1 MNWESLDLEVIIAA
15 AAMLI
20 MFWRMNASNI
30 KRTDDLIGSVR
41 TEMGQLRAEMGQLR
55 AEMGQMRAEMGQ
67 MQGQINQLQVQ
78 NGKILERIEIMQ
90 SHIDDLRHDMR
101 KVNDSIT
108 DLNSRVSHFEGL
120 IQPRPWVEAPSGDLP
135 PGSVVHS
142 P

>member
-15 AAMLI
+15 AVMLI

-41 TEMGQLRAEMGQLR
+41 TEMGQ
-55 AEMGQMRAEMGQ
+55 
-67 MQGQINQLQVQ
+67 MQIQINQLQVQ

-90 SHIDDLRHDMR
+90 SHIDDLRRDMR

-120 IQPRPWVEAPSGDLP
+120 IQPRPWVEAPAGDLP
-135 PGSVVHS
+135 PGSVVQS
-142 P
+142 S